1 MRSLVLASAL
11 MLSATS
17 SAAADTPK
25 QILPNP
31 MTGAFEQLP
40 AHCPS
45 LAGHPTAR
53 PGEPLKPRKLA
64 ELPPAQAYHAV
75 FRRGADGCIDPLF
88 VGYQYRTK
96 R

>member
-1 MRSLVLASAL
+1 MRSLVLASTL
-11 MLSATS
+11 VLLATS
-17 SAAADTPK
+17 SAAADAPK

-31 MTGAFEQLP
+31 MTRAFAQLP

-45 LAGHPTAR
+45 LAGHSTAR

-64 ELPPAQAYHAV
+64 ELPSAKAYHAV
-75 FRRGADGCIDPLF
+75 FRHGADGCIDPLF
-88 VGYQYRTK
+88 VGYQYRSK